1 MAWQAKSRRISSPA
15 DLRGAAHSAIDLAD
29 SMKSRFQPDTECAAA
44 ETPRLIDPE
53 GFDVSEQQFAAS
65 LEEKPP
71 QPRPRFV
78 LENQEPPANRTV
90 ADDGPS
96 GTPPQNAS
104 LGSEVEPAVILDPSL
119 RPMSEADS
127 WRREVAARVNHYRGK
142 RPRTPRYPS
151 LQLKFEPAEPPVPT
165 FPEVSQAREVVSR
178 GQLAITMDLEPA
190 TMIEPRAAH
199 QLHHVPT
206 AAPSDGATNILEFPR
221 SAFMPPVVVD
231 ELAEPVF
238 DRPRILE
245 VPEILPPPPALGGI
259 SIESTAEPEDD
270 RRPGFELPLKSA
282 RLGRRILAGMTDA
295 VVVAAAFAGFA
306 YIFFRMTAIVP
317 PLRQGVS
324 VAAALLAVFW
334 AAYQYLLLV
343 HTGST
348 PGLKLARLELS
359 RFDGSVVPRRLRRWR
374 VLASVLSGLSLALG
388 YVWCFMDEDELCW
401 HDRITHTYMAPK
413 APKPKPESASH

>member
-1 MAWQAKSRRISSPA
+1 
-15 DLRGAAHSAIDLAD
+15 
-29 SMKSRFQPDTECAAA
+29 MKSRFQPDTECAAA

-65 LEEKPP
+65 LEEKPV

-78 LENQEPPANRTV
+78 LENQEPANPTV
-90 ADDGPS
+90 PDDEPS
-96 GTPPQNAS
+96 GTQPQNVK
-104 LGSEVEPAVILDPSL
+104 LGSEVEPPVILDPSL
-119 RPMSEADS
+119 RPASEADS

-151 LQLKFEPAEPPVPT
+151 LQLKFEPAEPSIPNP
-165 FPEVSQAREVVSR
+165 PDVSQPREVASR

-190 TMIEPRAAH
+190 SMIEPRAP
-199 QLHHVPT
+199 QPPHHVPT
-206 AAPSDGATNILEFPR
+206 EAPSDGATNILEFPR
-221 SAFMPPVVVD
+221 SSFTPPVVVD

-245 VPEILPPPPALGGI
+245 VPEVLPPPPALGGI
-259 SIESTAEPEDD
+259 SIDSTKAAEDD

-282 RLGRRILAGMTDA
+282 PLARRILAGMTDA
-295 VVVAAAFAGFA
+295 AVVAAAFAAFA
-306 YIFFRMTAIVP
+306 YIFFRLTAITP

-324 VAAALLAVFW
+324 VAAALLAAFW

-359 RFDGSVVPRRLRRWR
+359 RFDGSAVPRRLRRWR

-413 APKPKPESASH
+413 AGKNSPAPTDN